1 MATSVKLDEDLRARV
16 QQLAQRQQRSAHWIM
31 REAIRDYVE
40 RQEAKERFVQESLAS
55 WTSYKETGKHL
66 TGQAVAGLV
75 RCRQF
80 LSARD
85 QTTALKAARVIEQQ
99 FRRLETDPETGRP
112 VENHQELRELI
123 VTFGQTGYVA
133 LYHYYAAADI
143 ALVPAFLH
151 QKEVGYG

>member
-66 TGQAVAGLV
+66 TGQEV
-75 RCRQF
+75 REW
-80 LSARD
+80 L
-85 QTTALKAARVIEQQ
+85 QTWGDDKAA
-99 FRRLETDPETGRP
+99 ETPECH
-112 VENHQELRELI
+112 E
-123 VTFGQTGYVA
+123 
-133 LYHYYAAADI
+133 
-143 ALVPAFLH
+143 
-151 QKEVGYG
+151 